1 MVKNAS
7 IPFLFKPFPKTR
19 VHSGNPIVM
28 ETIKHLY
35 WRAGFGLSPAE
46 WAEKK
51 PMPLRKA
58 VDELFSQAR
67 KPALLPVPE
76 LDLPSEPRMLDRE
89 QIQER
94 QRMERQRVLE
104 SNFSWLQR
112 MANPQEPA
120 LLERMTLFWHGHF
133 ACDIDNSVLAVQYLN
148 TLRSHALGKFRD
160 LVVAIAREPAMIRYL
175 NNQQNRKD
183 QPNENFARELLELF
197 TIGRGNYTETDIKE
211 GARAFT
217 GWSSTLRGEYIF
229 RPGQHDYDR
238 KTFFGKTGN
247 FDGTDIID
255 LILERKETAL
265 FIVKKIYRYFVNE
278 TGPEER
284 IHALAL
290 EFYASGYDISRL
302 MQTIFGS
309 DWFYLPEN
317 MGNKI
322 KSPVE
327 LLAGMIRSLG
337 LQFEDGL
344 GAVFIQ
350 RALGQVLFHPPNV
363 AGWPGGKSWIDNS
376 TLMTRL
382 NLPTIFLASAE
393 ANLRPKDDLTVKERS
408 AGLRRLKAT
417 YDLQPFSRLIR
428 QNDPEAALNSLRE
441 YLLQKESAVDNATI
455 RQYIQAT
462 EPGAFLAQS
471 IMRIMSLPEY
481 QMC

>member
-1 MVKNAS
+1 
-7 IPFLFKPFPKTR
+7 
-19 VHSGNPIVM
+19 M
-28 ETIKHLY
+28 EAIKHLY

-51 PMPLRKA
+51 SMPLRKA

-67 KPALLPVPE
+67 NPNLLPVPE
-76 LDLPSEPRMLDRE
+76 PDLPSEPQMLDRE

-94 QRMERQRVLE
+94 QRIERQRVLE
-104 SNFSWLQR
+104 YNYSWLQR
-112 MANPQEPA
+112 MSNPEEPA
-120 LLERMTLFWHGHF
+120 LLERMTFFWHGHF

-148 TLRSHALGKFRD
+148 TLRFHALGNFRD

-229 RPGQHDYDR
+229 RPGQHDYNR

-247 FDGTDIID
+247 YDGTDIID

-265 FIVKKIYRYFVNE
+265 FIVGKIYRHFVHE
-278 TGPEER
+278 KGPEER
-284 IHALAL
+284 IKALAR
-290 EFYASGYDISRL
+290 EFYASGYDIGRL
-302 MQTIFGS
+302 MQAIFES
-309 DWFYLPEN
+309 DWFYAPEN
-317 MGNKI
+317 IGTKI

-344 GAVFIQ
+344 GAVFVQ
-350 RALGQVLFHPPNV
+350 RALGQILFHPPNV
-363 AGWPGGKSWIDNS
+363 AGWPGGRSWIDNS

-382 NLPTIFLASAE
+382 NLPTVFSVQRRGKSSA
-393 ANLRPKDDLTVKERS
+393 K
-408 AGLRRLKAT
+408 G
-417 YDLQPFSRLIR
+417 
-428 QNDPEAALNSLRE
+428 
-441 YLLQKESAVDNATI
+441 
-455 RQYIQAT
+455 
-462 EPGAFLAQS
+462 
-471 IMRIMSLPEY
+471 
-481 QMC
+481 